1 LNPPYLLRMSR
12 SWSRMLPAMP
22 LLSIVLLALLGWTVW
37 SEEQGRRA
45 QADAATFH
53 LAASAA
59 GLVAHDLEQFD
70 RRLLDIIYRHQ
81 SLVLRD
87 IDPQAR
93 NAPSFEALQREP
105 DFVFADV
112 LDRAGQSSAG
122 LPRNSNNW
130 FDRDYFAPLEHGSR
144 SDMFIGD
151 HFLRK
156 DDDNIGITVSRR
168 MTDGEDRFAGV
179 VVLGIRLAHFRQL
192 LGQFEGASGQSVML
206 LRRDG
211 TIIVRLPFRLNDA
224 GDRLEP
230 GTPLDIALRTGAAS
244 AVAPDPID
252 RVQRRFAFHA
262 VGTYPLAIVVGV
274 SIAGPSA
281 DPAFWWL
288 VTAVCAVGLATLLL
302 AVQQWPGWHRQL
314 RRRSGRGRHAQASSS
329 ETAQRRRSRR
339 SRFPPASE

>member
-1 LNPPYLLRMSR
+1 LNPPFPLRMSR
-12 SWSRMLPAMP
+12 SWSWLLPAVP
-22 LLSIVLLALLGWTVW
+22 LLCIVLLALLGWTVW
-37 SEEQGRRA
+37 SGEQGRRA

-53 LAASAA
+53 MAASAA
-59 GLVAHDLEQFD
+59 GLVARELEQFD
-70 RRLLDIIYRHQ
+70 RRLLNIIYRHQ
-81 SLVLRD
+81 SLALQD

-93 NAPSFEALQREP
+93 NAANFEALQREP
-105 DFVFADV
+105 YFVFADV
-112 LDRAGQSSAG
+112 LDTSGRSSAG

-144 SDMFIGD
+144 SDMFVGD
-151 HFLRK
+151 HFFRK
-156 DDDNIGITVSRR
+156 DEDNIGITVSRR

-192 LGQFEGASGQSVML
+192 LGQFEGVPGQSVML

-211 TIIVRLPFRLNDA
+211 TIIMRLPFRLNDA

-252 RVQRRFAFHA
+252 RVQRRFALHA
-262 VGTYPLAIVVGV
+262 VGTYPLAIVVGA
-274 SIAGPSA
+274 STASPSL

-302 AVQQWPGWHRQL
+302 AAQQWPGWHRQL
-314 RRRSGRGRHAQASSS
+314 RRRPGRGQHAPASSS
-329 ETAQRRRSRR
+329 DTVQRRRSRR